1 MAAPVQAPIR
11 LAAKVLYLDKGVHR
25 RNQRNADDGKYHQR
39 KVLLDNRDVA
49 KKVTRIGK
57 QAHPKHVSDKAKAEK
72 ADVLHVANSRH
83 KRRKGADNGHKAGNN
98 KGDAPVLLVKR
109 VGFIDIAALDEL
121 VVLVV
126 NPIANKVA
134 NPVVGVVAQH
144 GRAQE
149 RWHQQVY
156 VYRVALHGRDGSG
169 GKQQRVAGQ
178 EWRYHQAR
186 FAENNG
192 EKDQVGP
199 RLVVGNDLEQVFVD
213 MQDKID
219 ELLNK
224 VEHVK

>member
-144 GRAQE
+144 GGKQQ
-149 RWHQQVY
+149 HGYQQVY
-156 VYRVALHGRDGSG
+156 VDGVSGHGGNGAS
-169 GKQQRVAGQ
+169 GKQQRVARKKWGN
-178 EWRYHQAR
+178 HQPC
-186 FAENNG
+186 FAKDDG
-192 EKDQVGP
+192 EEDQVGP
-199 RLVVGNDLEQVFVD
+199 RLVVGNNL
-213 MQDKID
+213 
-219 ELLNK
+219 
-224 VEHVK
+224 